1 MGDARRAACR
11 VGRGLAPDIRA
22 RIGRVLQ
29 NVQHTIRFRPH
40 PHNRPGRRPVVGA
53 GRQGQVMLTQIL
65 RHRTRAAQPVKGGK
79 NKTEAGL
86 DLLIRVQ
93 PHLAA
98 AQPLESC
105 WQRQG

>member
-1 MGDARRAACR
+1 
-11 VGRGLAPDIRA
+11 
-22 RIGRVLQ
+22 
-29 NVQHTIRFRPH
+29 
-40 PHNRPGRRPVVGA
+40 
-53 GRQGQVMLTQIL
+53 MLTQIL

-93 PHLAA
+93 HHLAA